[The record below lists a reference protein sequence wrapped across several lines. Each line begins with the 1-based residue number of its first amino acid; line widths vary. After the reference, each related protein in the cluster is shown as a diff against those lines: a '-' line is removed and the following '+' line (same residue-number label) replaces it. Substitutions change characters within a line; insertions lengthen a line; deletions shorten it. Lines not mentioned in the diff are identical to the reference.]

1 MNVVVVS
8 LFDGLSGGRLATD
21 RVEHLNVLRYYSSEV
36 DKYAIQV
43 ADKNYP
49 QDTPYRLGDVTKIDF
64 EELLKEIHEEFG
76 NVKILLLGGSPC
88 QGFSMAG
95 KLKGSSTACG
105 IDVVEYDQ
113 YMTLKSQDF
122 EFNGQSYLFW
132 EYIRAIKILQPDYF
146 VLENVRVTK
155 KWLPMFNEAMG
166 VEPTRINSSLVSA
179 QNRDRYYWH
188 NFGEI
193 PQPEDKKI
201 VALDILQG
209 KVDDSFYLTHKAID
223 YMSRLRNG
231 KQRWE
236 YHKNPLDGKLACLT
250 ANMYKGVPYGVL
262 RLPTCHK
269 IADLDMKGNESIK
282 RVYDEHGKVP
292 SLTTMQGGH
301 RQPKVFDYEKESS
314 RKLTPLEC
322 ERGQTLPDGYTDVV
336 SNSQR
341 YKMIGNGWT
350 IDVVAHILSYI
361 R

>member
-1 MNVVVVS
+1 MIDVVVVS

-21 RVEHLNVLRYYSSEV
+21 RVEHINVLRYYSSEV

-49 QDTPYRLGDVTKIDF
+49 QDAQYRLGDVTKIDF
-64 EELLKEIHEEFG
+64 ELLLKEIREEFG
-76 NVKILLLGGSPC
+76 NVKIMLLGGSPC

-105 IDVVEYDQ
+105 IDVVEYEQ
-113 YMTLKSQDF
+113 YLDLKEKEF

-132 EYIRAIKILQPDYF
+132 EYIRAMKILHPDYF
-146 VLENVRVTK
+146 LLENVRVTS
-155 KWLPMFNEAMG
+155 KWLPMFNKAMG

-193 PQPEDKKI
+193 LQPKEKG
-201 VALDILQG
+201 VLLRDILEKDTADRDKSYAVTTRIGGATKKRYLEKRMHQMAL
-209 KVDDSFYLTHKAID
+209 VDRICNVNPSG
-223 YMSRLRNG
+223 NG
-231 KQRWE
+231 MNGNVYGTDAKSPTVTT
-236 YHKNPLDGKLACLT
+236 N
-250 ANMYKGVPYGVL
+250 KGEGSKISSDFGV
-262 RLPTCHK
+262 T
-269 IADLDMKGNESIK
+269 
-282 RVYDEHGKVP
+282 Y
-292 SLTTMQGGH
+292 
-301 RQPKVFDYEKESS
+301 

-322 ERGQTLPDGYTDVV
+322 ERLQTLPDGYTDGV

-350 IDVVAHILSYI
+350 IDVVAHILSFI
-361 R
+361 EEK